1 MKKKL
6 LIASL
11 LALTGTGAMAQSSF
25 EGFYGQLGIGYG
37 ISSPDN
43 STGSGT
49 ASVRGFTVPLNFTTT
64 ANQSKT
70 FLGAATV
77 GYYVAVSNDF
87 LLGIGAEYTKN
98 ASKWTPNV
106 TSNNY
111 GVSVK
116 GQYQIQ
122 SSYNFFLSP
131 AYAIDKDKLV
141 YGKVGYISSATKLD
155 TPGTTAESTQ
165 NNNGYSLGLGYK
177 QIITGGWYGFGEANY
192 STTSNKQYSNSG
204 ANNGNSYTATVQSGS
219 SQNYQLLAGVG
230 YTF

>member
-11 LALTGTGAMAQSSF
+11 LALTFTGAMAQSSF

-37 ISSPDN
+37 ITSPDN

-49 ASVRGFTVPLNFTTT
+49 ATLRGFTVPLSFTTT
-64 ANQSKT
+64 SNQSKT
-70 FLGAATV
+70 FLGTATV
-77 GYYVAVSNDF
+77 GYYAAVSNNF
-87 LLGIGAEYTKN
+87 LLGVGAEYTKN

-141 YGKVGYISSATKLD
+141 YGKVGYISSAFKID
-155 TPGTTAESTQ
+155 TPGTAESTQ

-192 STTSNKQYSNSG
+192 YVTSHQQYSSSG

-219 SQNYQLLAGVG
+219 GQSYQFLAGVG
-230 YTF
+230 YKF